1 MLPPVF
7 SLAYLRFL
15 AAPKNVR
22 AGVVTHFAA
31 SLHDIDWAALYAGG
45 IRLLVFD
52 YDDTLAGHAE
62 HLGDDV
68 IDLLKQHS
76 EAGKAERFHLAIL
89 SNRPSAHDQVRLILD
104 DTVLYFRI
112 GSHRK
117 PHPEAFLPILREH
130 NLPAAAAA
138 MIGDRGGTDM
148 WGAYSLGFGARI
160 LIAPFSD
167 QKNGRRPSA
176 LFRLLRTWENRRLKV

>member
-1 MLPPVF
+1 MLPPIF

-15 AAPKNVR
+15 AAPKKIR
-22 AGVVTHFAA
+22 ARVVTQFADT
-31 SLHDIDWAALYAGG
+31 LQDIDWRTLHAQG

-52 YDDTLAGHAE
+52 YDDTLAGHRE
-62 HLGDDV
+62 HLDEEV
-68 IDLLKQHS
+68 SALLKRHS
-76 EAGKAERFHLAIL
+76 EAGNTERFHLAIL
-89 SNRPSAHDQVRLILD
+89 SNRRSARDQVRLILD

-130 NLPAAAAA
+130 NLRPEAAA

-148 WGAYSLGFGARI
+148 WGAYLLGFGARI
-160 LIAPFSD
+160 LVAPFSD

-176 LFRLLRTWENRRLKV
+176 LFRLLRAWENRRLKV